1 MSDSSKTRRLQ
12 DLIEAE
18 RNALLAGDFDRISD
32 IMEEKQALVDDLDE
46 GSVDSDAL
54 DTVRDGLRRNHELFD
69 EALSGLRNVAA
80 RLGDLN
86 RVRKSI
92 NTYDSE
98 GRKRQIDAP
107 AVKRLERRA

>member
-1 MSDSSKTRRLQ
+1 MSNDPRTRRLQ
-12 DLIEAE
+12 NLIEAE
-18 RNALLAGDFDRISD
+18 RAALLAGDFDRISD
-32 IMEEKQALVDDLDE
+32 IMEEKQALVDGLD
-46 GSVDSDAL
+46 GDSLGAEAL

-69 EALSGLRNVAA
+69 EALAGLRNVAA

-92 NTYDSE
+92 NTYDSL